1 MQNVQRKFGKLMKRS
16 ADSSDVGN
24 IISEFNT
31 ADLALGSFIDAT
43 KSWRDAWDETLKSQL
58 FVAETLHLLYKPIEV
73 EDDPDNPT
81 QHKPAPTPRRY
92 LEKASDL
99 QNVYSAL
106 GKDLGTEINSVEPRL
121 LRPAMDAKDSFKML
135 KKSIKRRE
143 DLKVSCADVLS
154 HWHLSDFVNQLD
166 YEHYNSRVDS
176 ARRKDTRSAR
186 EENALLKNETDL
198 ARSTAVSKSS
208 TTYDIK
214 IMAHGF
220 FQDYQAADEQL
231 RRILPPLLDALAN
244 LFPHLLAIQ
253 IMIQHQLVGQM
264 YTQLHE
270 YCQTHKLPSP
280 APALEQVISTF
291 ENEFT
296 PFREDLER
304 NIKTLST
311 GKAVHQPM
319 SLPDKQQ
326 GTVTGLGLRNKMTR
340 RTSSQGSL
348 PRPSMPGQA
357 RIGSGDVDDE
367 PAPAKPPRP
376 GRIPSSN
383 RLHSHYE
390 DTATLDS
397 HYEDEEAPPI
407 KPPRPGAAP
416 SIDMGSKPR
425 IPSSSK
431 PSPMATPDVYTNG
444 GAARPMY
451 SASSTPSS
459 SSTPFLTPSSSHQ
472 NQGSDYFGRERKPS
486 TSSGTFSVTG
496 KKKPPPPPP
505 KKRLPSFQ
513 SEFVTA
519 LYEFA
524 GQGSG
529 DLAFREG
536 DRIKVVK
543 KTESTDDWWEG
554 ELNGVVGSFPANYV
568 KVG

>member
-16 ADSSDVGN
+16 ADRSDVGG
-24 IISEFNT
+24 ILSEFNT
-31 ADLALGSFIDAT
+31 ADQALGST
-43 KSWRDAWDETLKSQL
+43 QL
-58 FVAETLHLLYKPIEV
+58 YVAETLHLLYKPIEV

-92 LEKASDL
+92 LEKAGDL
-99 QNVYSAL
+99 QTIYAHL
-106 GKDLGTEINSVEPRL
+106 GKDLSTEINSIEPRL
-121 LRPAMDAKDSFKML
+121 LRPAMDAKDSLKML

-143 DLKVSCADVLS
+143 DLKR
-154 HWHLSDFVNQLD
+154 
-166 YEHYNSRVDS
+166 YNSRADS

-186 EENALLKNETDL
+186 EENALMKHETDL
-198 ARSTAVSKSS
+198 ARASA
-208 TTYDIK
+208 
-214 IMAHGF
+214 
-220 FQDYQAADEQL
+220 L
-231 RRILPPLLDALAN
+231 RKVLPPVLDGLSNLL
-244 LFPHLLAIQ
+244 PHLLAIQ
-253 IMIQHQLVGQM
+253 IMIQYQLVGQM

-270 YCQTHKLPSP
+270 YCQTHQLPSP
-280 APALEQVISTF
+280 APALEQVVNTF
-291 ENEFT
+291 EVEFT

-304 NIKTLST
+304 NVRTIST
-311 GKAVHQPM
+311 GKAIHQPM

-326 GTVTGLGLRNKMTR
+326 GTVTGLGLRNTFAR

-348 PRPSMPGQA
+348 PKPSMLGQGQA
-357 RIGSGDVDDE
+357 RIESGDVDDE
-367 PAPAKPPRP
+367 PAPVKPPRP
-376 GRIPSSN
+376 GRIPSSA

-390 DTATLDS
+390 DTATPNS
-397 HYEDEEAPPI
+397 HYEDEGAPPV

-431 PSPMATPDVYTNG
+431 PPPMITPDGYANG

-459 SSTPFLTPSSSHQ
+459 ASTPFLTPSSVSHQ
-472 NQGSDYFGRERKPS
+472 NQGSDYFSRERKAS
-486 TSSGTFSVTG
+486 TSSGTISVVG

-505 KKRLPSFQ
+505 KKRMASYQ

-519 LYEFA
+519 MYEFA

-529 DLAFREG
+529 DLSFREG

-543 KTESTDDWWEG
+543 KTGSTDDWWEG
-554 ELNGVVGSFPANYV
+554 ELNGVTGSFPANYV
-568 KVG
+568 KLD

>member
-99 QNVYSAL
+99 QNVYSTL
-106 GKDLGTEINSVEPRL
+106 GKDLSTEINSIEPRL

-143 DLKVSCADVLS
+143 DLK
-154 HWHLSDFVNQLD
+154 LD

-198 ARSTAVSKSS
+198 ARSTA
-208 TTYDIK
+208 
-214 IMAHGF
+214 
-220 FQDYQAADEQL
+220 DYQAADEQL
-231 RRILPPLLDALAN
+231 RRVLPPLLDALAN

-253 IMIQHQLVGQM
+253 IMIQYQLVGQM

-270 YCQTHKLPSP
+270 YCQTHGLPSP

-348 PRPSMPGQA
+348 PRPSMPGQG

-367 PAPAKPPRP
+367 PAPVKPPRP

-397 HYEDEEAPPI
+397 HYEDEEAPPV

-513 SEFVTA
+513 NEFVTA

-524 GQGSG
+524 GQGSR